1 MYDDH
6 YKLVSLKRKG
16 LVLNPQ
22 LIKMLQHGEK
32 NSIWLFQM
40 LSSMIILRV
49 ESDKVLSAIEWR
61 SR

>member
-32 NSIWLFQM
+32 NSI
-40 LSSMIILRV
+40 
-49 ESDKVLSAIEWR
+49 
-61 SR
+61 

>member
-16 LVLNPQ
+16 LVLHPQ

-32 NSIWLFQM
+32 NSIWLFQ
-40 LSSMIILRV
+40 SSMIILRV
-49 ESDKVLSAIEWR
+49 ESEKVLSAIEWR